1 MVRATAI
8 SRRNAAALAL
18 IDPLPPSRGV
28 TGVQLLAGSSEELLC
43 ALRGLEVLAQSP
55 AHAHFRHLRVVDLN
69 LGCPSPSVIN
79 DGRGPALL
87 KRHAKLGAIF
97 AALQRWKE
105 NNSLGVVAVGAK
117 LRLGLTAREA
127 ALGVGVDAARAAADA
142 GLDYITIHGRHAGQ
156 GSSTLADWEAVGRA
170 VAAVRATGG
179 AARVFLNGDV
189 RSASCARAALARS
202 NADGV
207 MVARAAFRNPAV
219 FRELA
224 AGAEGPLA
232 PPSGGTAQ
240 RGWPSGG
247 AWLTETEVDSAEA
260 LWRSDAAATPGG
272 AREKYAAFHR
282 ANFARLRKA
291 ARDERA
297 RALPPP
303 RVRSAHLA

>member
-1 MVRATAI
+1 M
-8 SRRNAAALAL
+8 
-18 IDPLPPSRGV
+18 
-28 TGVQLLAGSSEELLC
+28 
-43 ALRGLEVLAQSP
+43 
-55 AHAHFRHLRVVDLN
+55 
-69 LGCPSPSVIN
+69 
-79 DGRGPALL
+79 
-87 KRHAKLGAIF
+87 
-97 AALQRWKE
+97 
-105 NNSLGVVAVGAK
+105 
-117 LRLGLTAREA
+117 
-127 ALGVGVDAARAAADA
+127 DAARAAADA
-142 GLDYITIHGRHAGQ
+142 GLDYVTIHGRHAGQ
-156 GSSTLADWEAVGRA
+156 GSSALAEWEAVGRA
-170 VAAVRATGG
+170 VAAVRATGS

-189 RSASCARAALARS
+189 RSAACARAALARS

-224 AGAEGPLA
+224 AEGPLA

-240 RGWPSGG
+240 RDCWPSGG

-291 ARDERA
+291 AKNTFF

-303 RVRSAHLA
+303 RVPSEHLA